1 MTSIN
6 EITLTIPKKTIL
18 KEPKGKNELYD
29 STLEKVKYLLD
40 STNLTVLNLHVI
52 IKSVMEIVEATP
64 IKGAEQKTFAIKIL
78 REIIDEKVTG
88 QEEAMLLLLI
98 DNGTVGNLIDLV
110 VDASKGKLNINA
122 VAETTAGCLS
132 SCLPYLLVKS
142 NKKKLIKIN

>member
-1 MTSIN
+1 MTSVN
-6 EITLTIPKKTIL
+6 EITLKIPKNTVL

-40 STNLTVLNLHVI
+40 STNLTVLNLHII

-122 VAETTAGCLS
+122 VAETTAGCVS
-132 SCLPYLLVKS
+132 SCLPYLLKKS